1 MCESIHD
8 DKAASVPNSVTA
20 GKVGE
25 WEDARSPNLPAIERD
40 QNMSGSLFPHEAN
53 EAVLSCSNRITM
65 KSTKGIELWGGGTM
79 AVELWSLL
87 GFCAGSVPTPVFE
100 SIFV

>member
-53 EAVLSCSNRITM
+53 EAVLSCSNSITL
-65 KSTKGIELWGGGTM
+65 KSKKGRELWGGGGTM
-79 AVELWSLL
+79 AWSLL
-87 GFCAGSVPTPVFE
+87 GSLYWISAHASF
-100 SIFV
+100 